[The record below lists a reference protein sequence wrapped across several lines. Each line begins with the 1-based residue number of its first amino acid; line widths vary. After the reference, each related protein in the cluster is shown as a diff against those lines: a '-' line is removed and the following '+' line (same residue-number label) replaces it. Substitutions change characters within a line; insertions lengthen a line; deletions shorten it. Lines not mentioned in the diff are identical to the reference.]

1 MSALSFFINQLT
13 KLDPT
18 LHVPLMSTTYM
29 RDIKLREDVSLANKS
44 TSYTLQTFGAMG
56 ATAGSNIPFISDG
69 STALQ
74 GVDINGQLVT
84 TPLRPAG
91 MSLSYTQMELESS
104 QLLGQSLDVS
114 KFNAINA
121 KYQMGNDQMAYIGD
135 ANVGAKG
142 LLNKATVTS
151 GPASA
156 LNWLSGSSTPAQI
169 LGAVND
175 LLNSTYKNTGFA
187 RCPTKLLLP
196 PAQFAYI
203 AATPVSSAGSVSIL
217 KFLEDNSISMRV
229 NGVPLQVLPVKW
241 LTGTNNGGVG
251 GGVGGTDRMVAYTDD
266 YDLCRFPLVPIAG
279 YTPTF
284 HGIVYERP
292 YVWAVGET
300 EIVYP
305 ETIQY
310 ADGI

>member
-1 MSALSFFINQLT
+1 
-13 KLDPT
+13 
-18 LHVPLMSTTYM
+18 
-29 RDIKLREDVSLANKS
+29 
-44 TSYTLQTFGAMG
+44 
-56 ATAGSNIPFISDG
+56 
-69 STALQ
+69 
-74 GVDINGQLVT
+74 
-84 TPLRPAG
+84 
-91 MSLSYTQMELESS
+91 MELESS

-142 LLNKATVTS
+142 LLNKATVTTGS
-151 GPASA
+151 SSA
-156 LNWLSGSSTPAQI
+156 LNWLGGASTPAQI

-266 YDLCRFPLVPIAG
+266 YDLCRFPLVPIIG

-292 YVWAVGET
+292 YIWAVGET